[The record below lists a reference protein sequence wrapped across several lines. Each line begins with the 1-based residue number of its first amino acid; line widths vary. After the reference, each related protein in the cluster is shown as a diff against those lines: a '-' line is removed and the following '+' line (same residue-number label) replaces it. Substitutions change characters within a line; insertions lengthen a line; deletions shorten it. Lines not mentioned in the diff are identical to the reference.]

1 MITLPGLRQFLDNLE
16 EGILFLDQKR
26 RVVAINEAASRML
39 GQNHETT
46 LNKLCP
52 SLFQGTACAR
62 SCEKR
67 GYCTLM
73 DNAKQGK
80 KIQDLV
86 VQRPDGVL
94 TPLRMWA
101 MVLPSDEP
109 LAYCAV
115 VLRDRT
121 QEVQLEEE
129 ASNKMHMGGLVGNSA
144 VMQELF
150 RQIMRAAASEASILV
165 TGESGVGKELIARA
179 LHDNSSR
186 AKGPYIRVHCAAF
199 PEQMLEDELFG
210 HARGAFTGAT
220 EQREGRFEAA
230 HEGTLLL
237 DEIGD
242 VPLNIQVK
250 LLRVLQEREIERLGE
265 NKTRKVDVRIIA
277 ATHRDLP
284 DMVSRGEFR
293 ADLYYRLRVLPLHAP
308 ALRERR
314 EDIPLL
320 VNSMLTN
327 MLTRHQGR
335 DLQLSSEA
343 LDALNAYS
351 WPGNVRELANAMEY
365 AAVHAEGT
373 TILAHHLPPEIQE
386 ARHLMASARTD
397 TAPAPATATAT
408 ATATAIMQRYYRAP
422 VQQKGQ
428 EQEILLQALQETG
441 GNKAEAARK
450 LGMSRTTLWKKLKQY
465 GIGTITQ

>member
-1 MITLPGLRQFLDNLE
+1 MITSPGLRQFLDNLE
-16 EGILFLDQKR
+16 EGILFLDQQR
-26 RVVAINEAASRML
+26 HVVAINDAACHML
-39 GQNHETT
+39 GQDPEIT

-73 DNAKQGK
+73 DNAKHGK
-80 KIQDLV
+80 KIQDIV

-101 MVLPSDEP
+101 MVLPFNET

-129 ASNKMHMGGLVGNSA
+129 ASTKMYLGGLVGNSA
-144 VMQELF
+144 LMQELF
-150 RQIMRAAASEASILV
+150 RQIMRAAASEASILI
-165 TGESGVGKELIARA
+165 TGESGVGKELVAHA

-186 AKGPYIRVHCAAF
+186 AKGPYVRVHCAAF

-284 DMVSRGEFR
+284 AMVKRGEFR
-293 ADLYYRLRVLPLHAP
+293 ADLYYRLRVLPLHVP
-308 ALRERR
+308 SLRERR
-314 EDIPLL
+314 DDIPLL
-320 VNSMLTN
+320 VNSMLAN

-335 DLQLSSEA
+335 NLQLSDEA
-343 LDALNAYS
+343 LDALKAYN

-365 AAVHAEGT
+365 AIVHTEGT
-373 TILAHHLPPEIQE
+373 SIMAHHLPPEVQGTNRL
-386 ARHLMASARTD
+386 AAGTRTGAHPALLPD
-397 TAPAPATATAT
+397 STLTRAPA
-408 ATATAIMQRYYRAP
+408 IMPRYYRAP
-422 VQQKGQ
+422 VNTQEQ
-428 EQEILLQALQETG
+428 EQEIILQALQKAG

-465 GIGTITQ
+465 GLDSAAQ